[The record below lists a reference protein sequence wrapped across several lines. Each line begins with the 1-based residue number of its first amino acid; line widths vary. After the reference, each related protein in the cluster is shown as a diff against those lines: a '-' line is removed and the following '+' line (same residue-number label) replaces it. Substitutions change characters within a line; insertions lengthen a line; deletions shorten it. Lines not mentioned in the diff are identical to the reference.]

1 MRTCRLQAEDAEGHI
16 SSVVSDSEDDRD
28 DALDDALE
36 PQEGSSGVAHRP
48 PSCNGGVA
56 RGAPASRA
64 QGCLDANASNSCA
77 SCTAAGCYLDI
88 VESSLMDSQKTS
100 ILSAL
105 LRDECNQQVH
115 VLIIVLIY
123 ILVVCGV

>member
-1 MRTCRLQAEDAEGHI
+1 MRTCRLQAEDAEDHF

-48 PSCNGGVA
+48 PSCNGGVE
-56 RGAPASRA
+56 A

-88 VESSLMDSQKTS
+88 VESSLMDSEKTS
-100 ILSAL
+100 TLSAL